1 MGRFLWDQLG
11 CEEGKKSFICVSC
24 LINTIKNHNHCLPP
38 LWHAC
43 LQLRQWA
50 TSSTYQPFTNC
61 WKTIHGLCCIQCH
74 RHQRSSTYLHGTLIS
89 LRRPSMGTR
98 GAFRPICSTRPTS
111 IPSCGPAMNQAEKQ
125 STFASPRL
133 YPPSNLSRSSLWTD
147 KTNSSLSCPSLLCS
161 SFVILYWLLYVR
173 RCCIVQLL
181 YKSLCWNN
189 VTEVRPGPITWF
201 FQHHDVHCFTEDV
214 TPGEIEEDSAM
225 QQVLAS
231 FRYIRCNFKKHVRA
245 EHYVYEALSPLV
257 FEII

>member
-1 MGRFLWDQLG
+1 VNGWYV
-11 CEEGKKSFICVSC
+11 EEVA
-24 LINTIKNHNHCLPP
+24 HCLSCK
-38 LWHAC
+38 HAC
-43 LQLRQWA
+43 QRGGRQWSWFLIVLIRQD
-50 TSSTYQPFTNC
+50 THMKLFLPSSQPFTNC

-181 YKSLCWNN
+181 YKSLC
-189 VTEVRPGPITWF
+189 
-201 FQHHDVHCFTEDV
+201 
-214 TPGEIEEDSAM
+214 
-225 QQVLAS
+225 
-231 FRYIRCNFKKHVRA
+231 
-245 EHYVYEALSPLV
+245 
-257 FEII
+257 